1 MRKLIVPI
9 VCAALGATG
18 TGLLAQ
24 SGSIRR
30 APLSPTSTVKLAQ
43 PWRPAGNGGNTKIT
57 GSLID
62 IDRAPVAYAKVQLR
76 SLTTGTVQQE
86 GESNGFGEYEF
97 AIDDPGTYVV
107 EMVAVDGSI
116 AALSNAAS
124 LARFETSRTLVQLPG
139 RWNTQLRNMVMPQ
152 NTIGFLGMSAQS
164 TMTSATLN
172 LAVDMRIAPV
182 NSGEP
187 VSATATTQ

>member
-1 MRKLIVPI
+1 MRKLIVAI
-9 VCAALGATG
+9 VCAALAATA
-18 TGLLAQ
+18 TDLLAQ

-30 APLSPTSTVKLAQ
+30 APLSTTSTMKLAQ
-43 PWRPAGNGGNTKIT
+43 PWRPAGSGGNTMIT
-57 GSLID
+57 GSVID
-62 IDRAPVAYAKVQLR
+62 IGRVPVAYEKVQLR

-107 EMVAVDGSI
+107 EMVTVDGSV

-124 LARFETSRTLVQLPG
+124 LARFETARTLVQLPG
-139 RWNTQLRNMVMPQ
+139 RWNMQLRNMVMPQ
-152 NTIGFLGMSAQS
+152 NTISFFGMSAQS

-187 VSATATTQ
+187 VSATVATQ

>member
-1 MRKLIVPI
+1 MRKLIVGI
-9 VCAALGATG
+9 MCAALGATSS
-18 TGLLAQ
+18 GLLAQ

-30 APLSPTSTVKLAQ
+30 APLAAPTVKLAQ
-43 PWRPAGNGGNTKIT
+43 PWRPAGSGGNTMII
-57 GSLID
+57 GSVID
-62 IDRAPVAYAKVQLR
+62 IGRVPVPYAKVQLR

-86 GESNGFGEYEF
+86 GESNGFGDYEF
-97 AIDDPGTYVV
+97 AIEAPGTYVV
-107 EMVAVDGSI
+107 EMVAVDGSVT
-116 AALSNAAS
+116 ALSNAAS
-124 LARFETSRTLVQLPG
+124 LARFETSRTMVQLPG

-152 NTIGFLGMSAQS
+152 NTVGFFGMSAQN